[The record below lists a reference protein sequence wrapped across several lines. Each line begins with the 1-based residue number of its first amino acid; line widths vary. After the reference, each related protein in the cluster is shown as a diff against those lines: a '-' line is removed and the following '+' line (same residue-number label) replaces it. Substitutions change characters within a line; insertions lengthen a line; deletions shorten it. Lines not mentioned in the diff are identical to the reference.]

1 MLAII
6 LSCNVSFRQS
16 EVSVF
21 KPQPRYYLYLL
32 RFVSTKYPE
41 IKNNP
46 ILIAIKQS
54 LRNSIKNNHLTAIWM
69 AFVNHKKK

>member
-41 IKNNP
+41 TKKITP
-46 ILIAIKQS
+46 FLLRLKQF
-54 LRNSIKNNHLTAIWM
+54 LRNSIKNNQFHSHLDG
-69 AFVNHKKK
+69 FYRS

>member
-32 RFVSTKYPE
+32 RFVSMKYPE
-41 IKNNP
+41 
-46 ILIAIKQS
+46 
-54 LRNSIKNNHLTAIWM
+54 T
-69 AFVNHKKK
+69 KK

>member
-41 IKNNP
+41 TKKKNP
-46 ILIAIKQS
+46 ILIALKTI
-54 LRNSIKNNHLTAIWM
+54 LT
-69 AFVNHKKK
+69 H

>member
-16 EVSVF
+16 KVSVF
-21 KPQPRYYLYLL
+21 KPQPRDYPYLL

-41 IKNNP
+41 TKKITP
-46 ILIAIKQS
+46 FLWRLIHS
-54 LRNSIKNNHLTAIWM
+54 LRNSTKNNHSHSHLDG
-69 AFVNHKKK
+69 FCRL